1 MPLLPARRSPGIPLV
16 LTCVVFLSPPVPPL
30 LAARCCQSSKISGA
44 AVDKHKTPTEE
55 ENRNPAWEDEE
66 DKDQAR
72 KEVVIGLILSMIYFQ
87 YSL

>member
-1 MPLLPARRSPGIPLV
+1 M
-16 LTCVVFLSPPVPPL
+16 
-30 LAARCCQSSKISGA
+30 SGA

-55 ENRNPAWEDEE
+55 ENRNPAWEDE